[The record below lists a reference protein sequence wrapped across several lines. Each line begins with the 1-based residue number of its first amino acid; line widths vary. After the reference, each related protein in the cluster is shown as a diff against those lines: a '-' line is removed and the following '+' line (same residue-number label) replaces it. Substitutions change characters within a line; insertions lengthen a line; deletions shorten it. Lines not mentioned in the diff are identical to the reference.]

1 MKTVTCRR
9 ERFSLRNDNTNQNVQ
24 IEWFHYL
31 PIALGLAMV
40 ATILMWFNQR
50 QSIQDLETQVEAHQV
65 QIAEVQEHNEQV
77 RADRATQSEFSDIE
91 NVLDPNNDVIN
102 KMFNWSSWEGY
113 ADNMRAIG
121 EKYPMLA
128 QDSRVD
134 TDALT
139 IGRGDAPNNSFS
151 ISGQYVGTQA
161 NSMASIIRQT
171 QRYSD
176 TRRSQGL
183 FLFTTYLDNRND
195 LNVGRFLNLRSSYSF
210 SVNNDVS
217 SESVNDGFEWAPEK
231 QEDPTKQTEAN
242 EPLFEEPAGR
252 TDQTEGDPSEF
263 DPTDGRTPPSSIQDD
278 E

>member
-1 MKTVTCRR
+1 
-9 ERFSLRNDNTNQNVQ
+9 
-24 IEWFHYL
+24 
-31 PIALGLAMV
+31 MV
-40 ATILMWFNQR
+40 AIILMWFNQR
-50 QSIQDLETQVEAHQV
+50 QSIQDLETQVETHQA

-91 NVLDPNNDVIN
+91 NVKGPNDDVIK
-102 KMFNWSSWEGY
+102 KMFSWSSWEGY

-121 EKYPMLA
+121 EQYPMLA

-139 IGRGDAPNNSFS
+139 IGRGDAPNNSYS
-151 ISGQYVGTQA
+151 IGGQYIGTTA

-210 SVNNDVS
+210 SVNNNIS
-217 SESVNDGFEWAPEK
+217 NESVNDGFEWAPEK
-231 QEDPTKQTEAN
+231 QEDPTEKTEEN
-242 EPLFEEPAGR
+242 KPLFESP
-252 TDQTEGDPSEF
+252 TDQETGDPSEF
-263 DPTDGRTPPSSIQDD
+263 DPTDGRTPPSSTQDD

>member
-1 MKTVTCRR
+1 MNCRK
-9 ERFSLRNDNTNQNVQ
+9 ERFSLNDNHNQTQNVQ

-50 QSIQDLETQVEAHQV
+50 QSIQDLETQVEAHQA
-65 QIAEVQEHNEQV
+65 QIAEIQEHNEQV

-102 KMFNWSSWEGY
+102 KLFNWSSWEDY
-113 ADNMRAIG
+113 ANNMRAIG
-121 EKYPMLA
+121 EQYPMLA

-139 IGRGDAPNNSFS
+139 IGRGDAPNNSFNV
-151 ISGQYVGTQA
+151 SGQYVGTQA
-161 NSMASIIRQT
+161 NSMASIIQQT

-176 TRRSQGL
+176 TRRSQGV
-183 FLFTTYLDNRND
+183 FLLTTYLDNNGQ
-195 LNVGRFLNLRSSYSF
+195 LNVGRFTPLRSQYSF
-210 SVNNDVS
+210 SVNSSIASDSIND
-217 SESVNDGFEWAPEK
+217 EFEWSPKK
-231 QEDPTKQTEAN
+231 QENPAEKAEVN
-242 EPLFEEPAGR
+242 EPLFDEPAGR
-252 TDQTEGDPSEF
+252 TEGDPSEF
-263 DPTDGRTPPSSIQDD
+263 DPTEGRTPPSSTQDD